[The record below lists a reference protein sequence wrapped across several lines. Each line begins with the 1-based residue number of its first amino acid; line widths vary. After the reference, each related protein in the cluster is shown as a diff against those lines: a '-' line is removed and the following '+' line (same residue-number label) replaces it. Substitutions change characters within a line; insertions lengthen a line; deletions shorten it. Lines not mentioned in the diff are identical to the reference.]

1 MNSIRAVDIGH
12 RLVGPVIALGE
23 RVRNLA
29 GVAARVPWPRSARH
43 ATRQAIILA
52 TLLWIGA
59 AISFAGPGD
68 RSIAGPLK
76 GPDFIQFYTL
86 GHLAASRQV
95 NAMYDM
101 QAYHDA
107 QVALVPESAPEI
119 YPTVYPPQA
128 ALLFMPFSR
137 VPYRAALLL
146 WTVMSIALYSLI
158 VRSVWRRVSGRLSDR
173 RLIIAAA
180 AAFPPFWTLIVYGQ
194 VTILILIAFWLG
206 WLALERG
213 RPYLAG
219 TAFGLLALKPQFG
232 IPLAA
237 IVLACGEWRM
247 LAGALSSVALQIAA
261 IALALGSAVFAT
273 FVSSLQITL
282 THAEALEPKPFMSHS
297 LRAVTRLLPNGIGL
311 PLWLTLSAIVLWYTV
326 RVWKSEAPVRV
337 RLGVVMLASLLV
349 NPHVIVYDVTLLALP
364 LLWFGAYMLEEGRRD
379 DAPAFGVMVYWL
391 FAALFIPTAAVL
403 GVQMSVPLMMALLVF
418 MSRRAAAG

>member
-1 MNSIRAVDIGH
+1 MRAPIT
-12 RLVGPVIALGE
+12 RAIA
-23 RVRNLA
+23 N
-29 GVAARVPWPRSARH
+29 PRSSARH
-43 ATRQAIILA
+43 ATKQAIILA
-52 TLLWIGA
+52 TMLWIA
-59 AISFAGPGD
+59 AAVSFAGPGD

-95 NAMYDM
+95 DAMYDM
-101 QAYHDA
+101 KALHDA
-107 QVALVPESAPEI
+107 QVALVPQSGPEI
-119 YPTVYPPQA
+119 YPTVYPPHA
-128 ALLFMPFSR
+128 ALLFMPFSGW
-137 VPYRAALLL
+137 PYRAALLF
-146 WTVMSIALYSLI
+146 WTAMSIALYSLI
-158 VRSVWRRVSGRLSDR
+158 VRSVWRRVSDQLSDR

-194 VTILILIAFWLG
+194 ITILILLAFWLG

-213 RPYLAG
+213 RSYLAG
-219 TAFGLLALKPQFG
+219 AAFGLLALKPQFG

-237 IVLACGEWRM
+237 VVLACGEWRM
-247 LAGALSSVALQIAA
+247 LVGAVASVAGQ
-261 IALALGSAVFAT
+261 LAVIWLTLGSSIYPA
-273 FVSSLQITL
+273 FVASLRITL
-282 THAEALEPKPFMSHS
+282 THAELLEAKPFMSHS

-311 PLWLTLSAIVLWYTV
+311 PLWLALSAIVLWYTV

-364 LLWFGAYMLEEGRRD
+364 LLWFGAYMLDAERRP
-379 DAPAFGVMVYWL
+379 DAPAFGVLVYWL
-391 FAALFIPTAAVL
+391 FAALFIPTAAVI

-418 MSRRAAAG
+418 ISRRVALPRIAERPSSP